1 MNKLYQSYMVTD
13 AMNRYDS
20 LERMSDKSITARI
33 IIWGI
38 LAVAVI
44 VAPIIYNIIHWWGK

>member
-44 VAPIIYNIIHWWGK
+44 VAPIIYNIIH